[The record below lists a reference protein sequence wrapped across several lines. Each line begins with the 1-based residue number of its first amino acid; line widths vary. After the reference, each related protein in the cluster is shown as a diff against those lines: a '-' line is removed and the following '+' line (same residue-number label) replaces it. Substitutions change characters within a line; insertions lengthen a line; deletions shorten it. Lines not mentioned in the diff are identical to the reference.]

1 MCCGGEYVLWRRVC
15 AVEES
20 MCCGG
25 EYVLRVQCMR
35 HLWLALYYLTD
46 NVGRLV
52 GVRQYIATCNQYEG
66 VSR

>member
-1 MCCGGEYVLWRRVC
+1 
-15 AVEES
+15 